1 MSEGR
6 NYAGTCIDNHEGK
19 VYVVAGCLT
28 KKTSTAEVYDMNT
41 SKWTKIANTL
51 VKRDSLGLISVPRF
65 GQIFGIGGYNNRL
78 KEYLNSAEKY
88 LPGRPNISYSFS
100 TITYYLIL
108 RHFRNI

>member
-1 MSEGR
+1 MNEGR
-6 NYAGTCIDNHEGK
+6 NYAGTCVDNDESK
-19 VYVVAGCLT
+19 IYVVAGCLT

-51 VKRDSLGLISVPRF
+51 IKRDSLGLISVPRF

-88 LPGRPNISYSFS
+88 LPGRANLSLSLSINIQ
-100 TITYYLIL
+100 YLIL
-108 RHFRNI
+108 RQSRNI